1 MGIEEEVIQ
10 IMGIDNL
17 FNNIIT
23 ENFPN
28 LMENRVIQVKEAFR
42 TPNKQDQKRN
52 RPTHVI
58 IKSLNMQR
66 KILKTG
72 NEKQKF
78 AYKDK
83 PIRKSSRFLN
93 TNSKSKEG
101 ME

>member
-1 MGIEEEVIQ
+1 MGIEEEGIQ

-28 LMENRVIQVKEAFR
+28 LTENRVIQVKEAFR

-52 RPTHVI
+52 TPTYII
-58 IKSLNMQR
+58 IKSLYTQR

-72 NEKQKF
+72 NEKQQF
-78 AYKDK
+78 TYKDK
-83 PIRKSSRFLN
+83 PV
-93 TNSKSKEG
+93 
-101 ME
+101 

>member
-1 MGIEEEVIQ
+1 MGIEEEGIQ

-42 TPNKQDQKRN
+42 TPSKQDQKRN
-52 RPTHVI
+52 TPTHVI
-58 IKSLNMQR
+58 IKSLNIQI
-66 KILKTG
+66 KISKAA
-72 NEKQKF
+72 NEKQQC

-83 PIRKSSRFLN
+83 HI
-93 TNSKSKEG
+93 
-101 ME
+101 